1 MIPSRRFPL
10 FFEKGNSGIPPS
22 AGSQMTQQLSSKT
35 VIVVDDDNAVRDSLK
50 WLIES
55 VGLSA
60 LLFASADEMLS
71 SDALQ
76 RAGCILLDV
85 RMPGISGLELQE
97 RLNARGVTT
106 PIIVITGHGDVPMA
120 VRAMK
125 AGAMDFIEKPFSDQ
139 LLIDEIYRALEK
151 DAQSR
156 KFAEMDARIHE
167 RFELLSPRE
176 RTVMAMVVE
185 GMSNKAV
192 AAELGLSQKTVEVH
206 RARVMT
212 KLRADSLAQLV
223 RFAVQLGLART

>member
-1 MIPSRRFPL
+1 
-10 FFEKGNSGIPPS
+10 
-22 AGSQMTQQLSSKT
+22 MTQQLRSKT
-35 VIVVDDDNAVRDSLK
+35 VLVVDDDDAVRDSLK

-60 LLFASADEMLS
+60 LLFASADEMLG
-71 SDALQ
+71 SDALDS
-76 RAGCILLDV
+76 AGCILLDV

-106 PIIVITGHGDVPMA
+106 PVIVITGHGDVPMA

-125 AGAMDFIEKPFSDQ
+125 AGALDFIEKPFSDQ
-139 LLIDEIYRALEK
+139 LLLDEIYRALEK
-151 DAQSR
+151 DAESR
-156 KFAEMDARIHE
+156 KSAEMDARIHE

-206 RARVMT
+206 RARVMA

>member
-1 MIPSRRFPL
+1 
-10 FFEKGNSGIPPS
+10 
-22 AGSQMTQQLSSKT
+22 MTQQLRSKT
-35 VIVVDDDNAVRDSLK
+35 VLVVDDDNAVRDSLK

-60 LLFASADEMLS
+60 LLFASADEMLN

-76 RAGCILLDV
+76 HAGCILLDV

-106 PIIVITGHGDVPMA
+106 PVIVITGHGDVPMA

-139 LLIDEIYRALEK
+139 LLLDEIYRALEK

-156 KFAEMDARIHE
+156 KSAEMDARILE

>member
-1 MIPSRRFPL
+1 
-10 FFEKGNSGIPPS
+10 
-22 AGSQMTQQLSSKT
+22 MTQQLRSKT
-35 VIVVDDDNAVRDSLK
+35 VLVVDDDNAVRDSLK

-60 LLFASADEMLS
+60 LLFASADEMLN

-76 RAGCILLDV
+76 HAGCILLDV

-97 RLNARGVTT
+97 RLNARGVIT
-106 PIIVITGHGDVPMA
+106 PVIVITGHGDVPMA

-139 LLIDEIYRALEK
+139 LLLDEIYRALEK
-151 DAQSR
+151 DAESR
-156 KFAEMDARIHE
+156 KSAEMDARIHE
-167 RFELLSPRE
+167 RYELLSPRE
-176 RTVMAMVVE
+176 RTVMTMVVE

-223 RFAVQLGLART
+223 RYAVQLGLSRT

>member
-1 MIPSRRFPL
+1 
-10 FFEKGNSGIPPS
+10 
-22 AGSQMTQQLSSKT
+22 MTQQLRSKT
-35 VIVVDDDNAVRDSLK
+35 VLVVDDDNAVRDSLK

-76 RAGCILLDV
+76 HAGCILLDV

-106 PIIVITGHGDVPMA
+106 PVIVITGHGDVPMA

-139 LLIDEIYRALEK
+139 LLLDEIYRALEK
-151 DAQSR
+151 DAESR
-156 KFAEMDARIHE
+156 KSAEMDARIHE
-167 RFELLSPRE
+167 RYELLSPRE
-176 RTVMAMVVE
+176 RTVMTMVVE

-223 RFAVQLGLART
+223 RYAVQLGLSRT